1 MTLPLENMVKNEP
14 NRYRLV
20 LMAARRANDVVL
32 NTAGQESAAKK
43 KITSLV
49 LDEIASGKV
58 QVKYEDEKKKSKK

>member
-1 MTLPLENMVKNEP
+1 MAIPLEQMVKNEP

-20 LMAARRANDVVL
+20 LMAARRANDVIL
-32 NTAGQESAAKK
+32 STAGQETPVKK

-58 QVKYEDEKKKSKK
+58 QIKYEDEKKKSKK